1 MKTPLVNPHN
11 VHRQAQSYRWSSS
24 HLVNQ
29 RARLRVLIYTMEH
42 DLSIQP
48 QPWQLLSLKK
58 ILGDIDRRI
67 APPAVPQRLQESGV
81 RMTRNRRSS
90 DQYPGNAPEREERQA
105 IVLYSPDMDYCMS
118 LRLLFQDRYNMI
130 TTTDVNM
137 VVTIVNAFQ
146 PDLVIID
153 ALPTLRMR
161 RRVEMMKRSNA
172 DLRVMFFCTQRFSDQ
187 ETHDFIRSSVDAV
200 FSKPVDL
207 VERAT
212 A

>member
-1 MKTPLVNPHN
+1 
-11 VHRQAQSYRWSSS
+11 
-24 HLVNQ
+24 
-29 RARLRVLIYTMEH
+29 
-42 DLSIQP
+42 
-48 QPWQLLSLKK
+48 
-58 ILGDIDRRI
+58 
-67 APPAVPQRLQESGV
+67 
-81 RMTRNRRSS
+81 MTRNLRSAEER
-90 DQYPGNAPEREERQA
+90 PAPPSGREDRQA

-153 ALPTLRMR
+153 ALPTQRMR
-161 RRVEMMKRSNA
+161 HRVELMKRNNA
-172 DLRVMFFCTQRFSDQ
+172 DLRVMFFCTQRFPDQ
-187 ETHDFIRSSVDAV
+187 EIHDFIHTSVDAV

-207 VERAT
+207 TEITDRIQELFERET

>member
-1 MKTPLVNPHN
+1 MRSR
-11 VHRQAQSYRWSSS
+11 HRES
-24 HLVNQ
+24 
-29 RARLRVLIYTMEH
+29 
-42 DLSIQP
+42 
-48 QPWQLLSLKK
+48 
-58 ILGDIDRRI
+58 DRRRE
-67 APPAVPQRLQESGV
+67 PFAVPEG
-81 RMTRNRRSS
+81 
-90 DQYPGNAPEREERQA
+90 RQS

-137 VVTIVNAFQ
+137 LVTIVNAFQ

-161 RRVEMMKRSNA
+161 RRVELMKRSNA
-172 DLRVMFFCTQRFSDQ
+172 GLRVMFFCTQRISDQ
-187 ETHDFIRSSVDAV
+187 EIHDFVRSSVDAV

-207 VERAT
+207 AEITDRIHDLVERVT